1 MDVSCRDD
9 ALREDPSFRLQ
20 VLQVRGRE
28 RHLAALAGSGGARP
42 LRCGLRMRLLLR
54 HHALGIKRYFFGPL
68 LRAGKVILL
77 LPKVILLPPKV
88 VQKAPRGPF

>member
-1 MDVSCRDD
+1 MLKLS
-9 ALREDPSFRLQ
+9 LK
-20 VLQVRGRE
+20 
-28 RHLAALAGSGGARP
+28 
-42 LRCGLRMRLLLR
+42 
-54 HHALGIKRYFFGPL
+54 ALGIKRYFLGPL